1 MSSNNESM
9 DDERKV
15 EILEALMDDS
25 LFGLVS
31 VEHGKGDGTILY
43 ERGASRVGGEPAIE
57 IPHEDPYLVDESKQ
71 RDPFTG
77 KVERVPG
84 VSPPSK
90 TFSEML
96 SEYGCL
102 SKQRSGYTYVVVD
115 EKVGSKRPPKTEN

>member
-25 LFGLVS
+25 LWGLVS
-31 VEHGKGDGTILY
+31 VKPGHGDGIILY

-57 IPHEDPYLVDESKQ
+57 IPHENPHLVDESKQ

-77 KVERVPG
+77 EVKNVPG
-84 VSPPSK
+84 VSPPPKS
-90 TFSEML
+90 FEELL

-102 SKQRSGYTYVVVD
+102 TKQRSGFTYVVVD
-115 EKVGSKRPPKTEN
+115 ENVASKRPPKN